1 MTTPAQASSTS
12 QKKKSRFFLVFLT
25 VLAGVFFVLFLS
37 LGIWQVERLQW
48 KLDLIARVDARVH
61 AEPVAAPGPDD
72 WANVNQ
78 KDDEYRHVT
87 LTGTYLNDKEVLV
100 HALTER
106 GAGYWVLT
114 PMRSPNGALTFINR
128 GFVPSD
134 KRDPSLRQEMQI
146 SGETTVT
153 GLLRMPEPDGF
164 FLRPNDPARND
175 WNSRDVTAF
184 AQKDNLG
191 AVAPYFIDADATA
204 NAGALPIGGLTVVK
218 FRNSHLSYAITWFA
232 LAAMVAGAA
241 IFVWRHERKSSNV

>member
-1 MTTPAQASSTS
+1 MPSPENEQTVRKTS
-12 QKKKSRFFLVFLT
+12 SRFFLGFMSVLGAIFFIVFM
-25 VLAGVFFVLFLS
+25 G
-37 LGIWQVERLQW
+37 LGFWQVERLQW
-48 KLDLIARVDARVH
+48 KLDLIARVDARIH
-61 AEPVAAPGPDD
+61 AEPIAAPGPDD

-114 PMRSPNGALTFINR
+114 PMRSSNGALTFINR

-134 KRDPSLRQEMQI
+134 KRDPSLRQEKQI

-175 WNSRDVTAF
+175 WNSRDVAAF

>member
-1 MTTPAQASSTS
+1 MTTEADGNDV
-12 QKKKSRFFLVFLT
+12 KKKSGFFLGFMAVLASLFFLVFI
-25 VLAGVFFVLFLS
+25 G
-37 LGIWQVERLQW
+37 LGIWQIERLQW

-61 AEPVAAPGPDD
+61 AEPVAAPGKDD

-87 LTGTYLNDKEVLV
+87 ITGTYLNDKEVLV

-114 PMRSPNGALTFINR
+114 PLRSVDGSLTYINR
-128 GFVPSD
+128 GFVPSN
-134 KRDPSLRQEMQI
+134 KRDLSARPETQVA
-146 SGETTVT
+146 GETTVT

-164 FLRPNDPARND
+164 FLRPNDPAKNS
-175 WNSRDVTAF
+175 WNSRDVAAF
-184 AQKDNLG
+184 AAKENLG
-191 AVAPYFIDADATA
+191 TVAPYFIDADAQS
-204 NAGALPIGGLTVVK
+204 NPGNQPVGGLTVVS

-241 IFVWRHERKSSNV
+241 VFVWRYERKSRS

>member
-1 MTTPAQASSTS
+1 MTTEADGNDV
-12 QKKKSRFFLVFLT
+12 KKKSGFFLGFMAVLASLFFLVFI
-25 VLAGVFFVLFLS
+25 G
-37 LGIWQVERLQW
+37 LGIWQIERLQW

-61 AEPVAAPGPDD
+61 AEPVAAPGKDD

-87 LTGTYLNDKEVLV
+87 ITGIYLNDKEVLV

-114 PMRSPNGALTFINR
+114 PLRTADGSLTYINR
-128 GFVPSD
+128 GFVPSN
-134 KRDPSLRQEMQI
+134 KRDLSARPETQI
-146 SGETTVT
+146 AGETTVT

-164 FLRPNDPARND
+164 FLRPNDPAQNS
-175 WNSRDVTAF
+175 WNSRDVAAF
-184 AQKDNLG
+184 AAKENLG
-191 AVAPYFIDADATA
+191 TVAPYFIDADAQS
-204 NAGALPIGGLTVVK
+204 NPGNQPVGGLTVVS

-241 IFVWRHERKSSNV
+241 VFVWRYERKSRS